1 MSTRYDDGHSVVY
14 LNVMSR
20 EVYVYVWSHMIIII
34 VFPCFSICVS
44 NQCVKPVWKSYRIIP
59 LHITQTCFNFSLEQN
74 TCILF
79 PSPDLAVSVFLQ
91 ARSYLTPGFTG
102 TQLPALR
109 LILSTSCRT
118 VMLPRCQMLEFKRGP
133 FCNYDGGHLGRVPV
147 LQGACALHKGYAV
160 VHLSPVVE
168 SMFVTP
174 LASITGLKR
183 VAA

>member
-1 MSTRYDDGHSVVY
+1 MSTRDDGHSVVY
-14 LNVMSR
+14 LNVMSK
-20 EVYVYVWSHMIIII
+20 EIYVYVWSHMIIII

-102 TQLPALR
+102 TQLSALR
-109 LILSTSCRT
+109 FLI
-118 VMLPRCQMLEFKRGP
+118 
-133 FCNYDGGHLGRVPV
+133 D
-147 LQGACALHKGYAV
+147 
-160 VHLSPVVE
+160 
-168 SMFVTP
+168 
-174 LASITGLKR
+174 
-183 VAA
+183 

>member
-1 MSTRYDDGHSVVY
+1 MSTRDDGHSVVN
-14 LNVMSR
+14 LNVMLR
-20 EVYVYVWSHMIIII
+20 EIYVYVWSHMIIII

-79 PSPDLAVSVFLQ
+79 PSPDLAVSVSLQ

-133 FCNYDGGHLGRVPV
+133 C
-147 LQGACALHKGYAV
+147 
-160 VHLSPVVE
+160 
-168 SMFVTP
+168 
-174 LASITGLKR
+174 
-183 VAA
+183 